1 MLVAFH
7 HNGWEDYLY
16 WQRMDKSLLKKIN
29 QLIADIQRTPFS
41 GLGKPEALKHELSGC
56 WSRRINAEHR
66 IVYQV
71 KTDTLIILQ
80 CRHHY

>member
-1 MLVAFH
+1 MLIAFH
-7 HNGWEDYLY
+7 ADGWEDYLY

-29 QLIADIQRTPFS
+29 QLIEDIRRTPFT

-71 KTDTLIILQ
+71 KAERLIILQ
-80 CRHHY
+80 CRYHY

>member
-7 HNGWEDYLY
+7 KDGWEDYLY
-16 WQRMDKSLLKKIN
+16 WQRMDKTLLKKIN
-29 QLIADIQRTPFS
+29 RLIMEICRTPFT
-41 GLGKPEALKHELSGC
+41 GIGKPEPLQHELSGY

-71 KTDTLIILQ
+71 REGMIIILQ

>member
-1 MLVAFH
+1 MLISFH
-7 HNGWEDYLY
+7 ANGWEDYLY
-16 WQRMDKSLLKKIN
+16 WQRIDKSLLKKIN
-29 QLIADIQRTPFS
+29 QLIEDIRRTPFT
-41 GLGKPEALKHELSGC
+41 GLGKPEALKYELSGC

-71 KTDTLIILQ
+71 KADMLIILQ